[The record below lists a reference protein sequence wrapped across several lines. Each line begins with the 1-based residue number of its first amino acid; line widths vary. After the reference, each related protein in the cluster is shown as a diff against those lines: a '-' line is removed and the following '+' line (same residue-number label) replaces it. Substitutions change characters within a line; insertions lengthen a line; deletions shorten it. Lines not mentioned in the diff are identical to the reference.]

1 MPVSEEIKWEKKSAA
16 SVLAV
21 MAWLLSKVRNNYITF
36 IIMDCMK
43 IARKEDKM
51 KYWMI
56 NDENRRIEL
65 NNQNNNKLKITKKQ
79 EKI

>member
-1 MPVSEEIKWEKKSAA
+1 
-16 SVLAV
+16 
-21 MAWLLSKVRNNYITF
+21 
-36 IIMDCMK
+36 MK

-65 NNQNNNKLKITKKQ
+65 NNQNNNKLKIAKKQ